1 METESVGKVKSSIF
15 LPISIL
21 VAGVL
26 ISGALI
32 YNAGIKKVGDGG
44 GDGNQPP
51 VAGGSADKVKEV
63 TAADHL
69 RGDLKAP
76 VKMITFEDTEC
87 PFCKRFH
94 PTLQQIMKEYNGKVA
109 WVYRHFP
116 LDQIHSKA
124 RKEAEATECAAELGG
139 NEKFWAYLDR
149 IFEVTPS
156 NDGLDLAELP
166 KIAKYIGLDQA
177 QFEKC
182 LASGKY
188 AKKVA
193 DDLADAMASGGNGT
207 PHTVIIGRDG
217 KKYGVSGALPYE
229 QFKLAVEQAL
239 R

>member
-1 METESVGKVKSSIF
+1 MESESVGKVKSSIF

-26 ISGALI
+26 VSGALV
-32 YNAGIKKVGDGG
+32 YNAGVKKVSVD
-44 GDGNQPP
+44 DNPSP
-51 VAGGSADKVKEV
+51 VAGGSADNVKEV
-63 TAADHL
+63 TVEDHL

-76 VKMITFEDTEC
+76 VKLITFEDTEC

-94 PTLQQIMKEYNGKVA
+94 PTLQQVMKEYDGQVA

-156 NDGLDLAELP
+156 NDGLDPAELP

-182 LASGKY
+182 LASGKQ
-188 AKKVA
+188 AEKVA
-193 DDLADAMASGGNGT
+193 ADLEDATNAGGNGT
-207 PHTVIIGRDG
+207 PYTVIIGHDG

-229 QFKLAVEQAL
+229 QFKLAIEQAL